1 MTQKIQRKFYTR
13 FDPPMGSEL
22 NQEGQST
29 KVRQS
34 EKDNCDINKIMERFN
49 RTGQLPSVKQIPPR
63 YGEAIPVDYQ
73 TALQIVKESK
83 DAFNQL
89 PAKARQ
95 YFGHDPQNFML
106 ALQDTSEDNTK
117 KLLELGILQTI
128 KPTPE
133 DTLQQI
139 AENTKKSE
147 EKPSG
152 NSNPT

>member
-1 MTQKIQRKFYTR
+1 MTNKTPRKFYTR

-22 NQEGQST
+22 NQEGQTS

-49 RTGQLPSVKQIPPR
+49 RTGQLPQVKQIPPR
-63 YGEAIPVDYQ
+63 YGDAIPVDYA
-73 TALQIVKESK
+73 TALNIVKESK
-83 DAFNQL
+83 DSFNQL

-95 YFGHDPQNFML
+95 YFGHDPQNFMI
-106 ALQDTSEDNTK
+106 ALQDTSPENTK
-117 KLLELGILQTI
+117 KLLELGILQI
-128 KPTPE
+128 RKQTPE

-139 AENTKKSE
+139 AENTKKPE

-152 NSNPT
+152 NSTPT